1 VIELDAVARKAK
13 FDLEG
18 LNKEKNAISKI
29 VATKKKESKG
39 QDKCEEEIAQSK
51 AIDEKIEASKKHA
64 QQAIA
69 EQESALNKIGN
80 LVSDRCVISKTED
93 DNRVERTFG
102 TPNKDLIVDGSA
114 LGKLHHHEVMQ
125 CLDFVEFERGQK
137 VAGHRGYYLKGHG
150 LMLNQA
156 LISYGLATLCE

>member
-18 LNKEKNAISKI
+18 LNREKTAISKI

-39 QDKCEEEIAQSK
+39 QDKCEEESAQSK
-51 AIDEKIEASKKHA
+51 AIGENIEASKKHA